1 MNIKSRSISGKSGN
15 IPNNGFLWE
24 RMKMILNKLGS
35 KKMGRGLLL
44 AACAT
49 SIYAAPAFAQDAA
62 APEARQVEEVVVT
75 ATRRETALQAVAVAV
90 TAVGA
95 QALQNA
101 GVKDIRDLQQL
112 APSLQVPVSENS
124 GSVTAR
130 LRGIGTQGSNPGLE
144 SSVGVVIDGVVRA
157 RNSVAF
163 SDLGEIRAVEVL
175 RGPQGTL
182 FGANTSAGLINVNSK
197 KPSFE
202 WGASGDATFGNY
214 GLGGI
219 GLGITGPLI
228 ADKLAGRLYV
238 TARARQG
245 YLTLEN
251 GTGLAESNDQAYS
264 TVRGQLLYTPTE
276 NFDARLIVDVAS
288 RNEACCGAVVFTTD
302 VRPVSTTSIINKI
315 KPNSLRLGRQLESN
329 VGSANRSYEQD
340 IDESGI
346 SLEMNWD
353 VGPGK
358 LTSITAQRDWKRVA
372 GADSD
377 YTGLD
382 LVYSLKEEGAGV
394 EFSNF
399 TQEFRYAGNVGK
411 LDYLVGTFYS
421 NETID
426 RHDRFRI
433 GDDYGT
439 FIGALLGPALGVN
452 PLSPAV
458 TNAML
463 ANVPLTV
470 QAVAQ
475 LPVAI
480 RGNFASGGGTN
491 DDYTQKS
498 KAFSIF
504 THNIFEVND
513 ALSFTLGLRYTNQE
527 KDFRADYRTTG
538 SGACKAFETALGL
551 NPVANAGA
559 LAPFV
564 GALCAP
570 WMRSALDNIDHRQSK
585 EEKEW
590 SGIVSGAYR
599 VADNIN
605 TYASFSRGYKAGGFN
620 LDRAYSSLVNGV
632 NTSVIT
638 GAVGSQTVGQPDTS
652 FSPETVDAYEIG
664 VKTQWFNKALT
675 ANLAVFH
682 QTFENFQLNTF
693 TGVSFVV
700 TEVPEVISKGA
711 ELDFFLRTPIDGL
724 TISGGAAYTFAE
736 YTKNLGSASVPS
748 SFLGR
753 NPNLYYLPG
762 SQLTS
767 APVWTF
773 GSAISYE
780 RGVFSDNA
788 LLKTYV
794 DFRHSSEYLTG
805 SNVDPRKLQSAIT
818 LVNGKISL
826 STKDERWTAELWGR
840 NLTDKRYAQITFDS
854 ILQGDGPQLNPV
866 AGQPGVFAP
875 RAINSQLNGFAGEP
889 RTYGATLRWT
899 Y

>member
-1 MNIKSRSISGKSGN
+1 VQSCVGKKSKFGGSSCQVPEEPATSKTLGN
-15 IPNNGFLWE
+15 SWE
-24 RMKMILNKLGS
+24 RKMKLNKLGR
-35 KKMGRGLLL
+35 RGLLL
-44 AACAT
+44 AACA
-49 SIYAAPAFAQDAA
+49 SSVYAAPAFAQDAA
-62 APEARQVEEVVVT
+62 PAAGRQVEEVVVT
-75 ATRRETALQAVAVAV
+75 ATRRETALQNVAVAV
-90 TAVGA
+90 TAVSA

-157 RNSVAF
+157 RNSLAF
-163 SDLGEIRAVEVL
+163 SDLGEIRAIEVL

-182 FGANTSAGLINVNSK
+182 FGVNTSAGLINVNSK

-214 GLGGI
+214 GLGGL
-219 GLGITGPLI
+219 GLGITGPI
-228 ADKLAGRLYV
+228 IEDKLAGRLYV

-245 YLTLEN
+245 YVTVEN
-251 GTGLAESNDQAYS
+251 GATGLAESGDQAYVA
-264 TVRGQLLYTPTE
+264 VRGQLLFTPNE
-276 NFDARLIVDVAS
+276 NFDARLIVDSSS
-288 RNEACCGAVVFTTD
+288 RSEACCAGVVFTTD
-302 VRPVSTTSIINKI
+302 VRPVSSTAIINKLV
-315 KPNSLRLGRQLESN
+315 PNALRLGRQLESN
-329 VGSANRSYEQD
+329 VASANRSYGQD

-358 LTSITAQRDWKRVA
+358 LTSITAQRNWKRVA

-377 YTGLD
+377 YTGAD
-382 LVYSLKEEGAGV
+382 LLYSLKSEGAGS

-399 TQEFRYAGNVGK
+399 TQELRFAGNVGK
-411 LDYLVGTFYS
+411 LDYLFGGFYS

-426 RHDRFRI
+426 VTSRFRI
-433 GDDYGT
+433 GSDYQAYIGGLLAGANALNPALNNAALAGIVQTVGLPPGTTRAGFTAGGGQTDDY
-439 FIGALLGPALGVN
+439 
-452 PLSPAV
+452 
-458 TNAML
+458 
-463 ANVPLTV
+463 V
-470 QAVAQ
+470 Q
-475 LPVAI
+475 
-480 RGNFASGGGTN
+480 
-491 DDYTQKS
+491 
-498 KAFSIF
+498 KATSFSAF
-504 THNIFEVND
+504 THNIYEVND
-513 ALSFTLGLRYTNQE
+513 ALSFTLGLRYTSQE
-527 KDFRADYRTTG
+527 KDFRGDYLTTG
-538 SGACKAFETALGL
+538 NGACRAFESTFGL
-551 NPVANAGA
+551 NPTPNAGA
-559 LAPFV
+559 LAPV
-564 GALCAP
+564 SGALCAP
-570 WMRSALDNIDHRQSK
+570 WMRSALDNLDHRQSK
-585 EEKEW
+585 TEKEW
-590 SGIVSGAYR
+590 SGIASASYR
-599 VADNIN
+599 FADNIN
-605 TYASFSRGYKAGGFN
+605 SYASFSRGYKAGGFN
-620 LDRAYSSLVNGV
+620 LDRAFSSLVNGV
-632 NTSVIT
+632 NVSVVS

-664 VKTQWFNKALT
+664 LKTQWFDKALT
-675 ANLAVFH
+675 ANLALFH

-693 TGVSFVV
+693 TGISFVV
-700 TEVPEVISKGA
+700 TEVPEVVSQGA

-736 YTKNLGSASVPS
+736 YTKNLGAANIPS

-780 RGVFSDNA
+780 QSIFSDNA

-805 SNVDPRKLQSAIT
+805 SNVDPRKLQSGIT
-818 LVNGKISL
+818 LVNGRIAI

-840 NLTDKRYAQITFDS
+840 NLTDKRYAQITFDAP
-854 ILQGDGPQLNPV
+854 LQGDGPQLTN
-866 AGQPGVFAP
+866 QPAVGGFAP
-875 RAINSQLNGFAGEP
+875 RPINSQLNAFGGEP
-889 RTYGATLRWT
+889 RTYGATLRWS

>member
-1 MNIKSRSISGKSGN
+1 
-15 IPNNGFLWE
+15 
-24 RMKMILNKLGS
+24 MILNKLGR
-35 KKMGRGLLL
+35 RGLLL

-49 SIYAAPAFAQDAA
+49 SIYAAPVFAQS
-62 APEARQVEEVVVT
+62 APEAKHVEEVIVT

-95 QALQNA
+95 QALQDA

-130 LRGIGTQGSNPGLE
+130 LRGVGTQGSNPGLE

-163 SDLGEIRAVEVL
+163 SDLGEIRSVEVL

-197 KPSFE
+197 KPSFD
-202 WGASGDATFGNY
+202 WGATGDATFGNY

-251 GTGLAESNDQAYS
+251 GTGLAESNDQAYA
-264 TVRGQLLYTPTE
+264 TIRGQLLYTPNE
-276 NFDARLIVDVAS
+276 NFDARLIVDQAS
-288 RNEACCGAVVFTTD
+288 RDEACCGAVVFTTD
-302 VRPVSTTSIINKI
+302 VRPISTTAIINKL
-315 KPNSLRLGRQLESN
+315 KPGSLRLGRQLESN
-329 VGSANRSYEQD
+329 VGSANRSYGQS

-346 SLEMNWD
+346 SLEMNYNI
-353 VGPGK
+353 GPGK
-358 LTSITAQRDWKRVA
+358 LTSITAQREWKRIA

-382 LVYSLKEEGAGV
+382 LLYSLKAEGAGV

-399 TQEFRYAGNVGK
+399 TQELRYAGNAGK
-411 LDYLVGTFYS
+411 LDYLVGAFYS
-421 NETID
+421 NEEIN

-433 GDDYGT
+433 GDDYASY
-439 FIGALLGPALGVN
+439 IGSLLGPALGVN
-452 PLSPAV
+452 PLNPAV

-480 RGNFASGGGTN
+480 RGNFTAGGGTN

-498 KAFSIF
+498 KALSVF

-513 ALSFTLGLRYTNQE
+513 ALSFTLGLRYTSQK
-527 KDFRADYRTTG
+527 KDFRADYLTTG
-538 SGACKAFETALGL
+538 SGACKAFETALGF
-551 NPVANAGA
+551 NPTANAGP

-570 WMRSALDNIDHRQSK
+570 WMRSALDNLDHRQTK

-590 SGIVSGAYR
+590 SGIFSAAYK

-605 TYASFSRGYKAGGFN
+605 TYASYSRGYKAGGFN
-620 LDRAYSSLVNGV
+620 LDRAFSSLVNGI
-632 NTSVIT
+632 NTSVIS
-638 GAVGSQTVGQPDTS
+638 GAPGSQTIAQPDTS
-652 FSPETVDAYEIG
+652 FSPETVDAYELGI
-664 VKTQWFNKALT
+664 KTQWFNKALT
-675 ANLAVFH
+675 ANLALFH
-682 QTFENFQLNTF
+682 QKFQNFQLNTF

-700 TEVPEVISKGA
+700 TEVPEVVSKGA

-724 TISGGAAYTFAE
+724 TVSGGAAYTFAE
-736 YTKNLGSASVPS
+736 YTQDLGAANIPS

-762 SQLTS
+762 NQLTS

-773 GSAISYE
+773 GSAINYE
-780 RGVFSDNA
+780 RSIFSDNA
-788 LLKTYV
+788 VLKTYV

-805 SNVDPRKLQSAIT
+805 SNLDPRKLQSGIT
-818 LVNGKISL
+818 LVNGRIGI

-840 NLTDKRYAQITFDS
+840 NLTDKRYAQITFDAP
-854 ILQGDGPQLNPV
+854 LQGDGPQLTN
-866 AGQPGVFAP
+866 QPAVGGFAP
-875 RAINSQLNGFAGEP
+875 RAINSQINAFAGEP
-889 RTYGATLRWT
+889 RTYGATIRWN

>member
-1 MNIKSRSISGKSGN
+1 
-15 IPNNGFLWE
+15 
-24 RMKMILNKLGS
+24 MILNTLGR
-35 KKMGRGLLL
+35 RGILL

-49 SIYAAPAFAQDAA
+49 SIYAAPAFAQSST
-62 APEARQVEEVVVT
+62 APTAEREVEEVIVT

-90 TAVGA
+90 TAVSA
-95 QALQNA
+95 QALQDA

-163 SDLGEIRAVEVL
+163 SDLGEIRSVEVL

-182 FGANTSAGLINVNSK
+182 FGVNTSAGLINVNSK

-202 WGASGDATFGNY
+202 WGATGDATYGNY

-245 YLTLEN
+245 FITIEN
-251 GTGLAESNDQAYS
+251 GTGLDESNDQAYA
-264 TVRGQLLYTPTE
+264 TIRGQLLFTPNE
-276 NFDARLIVDVAS
+276 NFDARLIVDQAS
-288 RNEACCGAVVFTTD
+288 RDESCCGAVVFTTD
-302 VRPVSTTSIINKI
+302 IRPVSTTSIVNKLR
-315 KPNSLRLGRQLESN
+315 PNSLRLGRQLETH
-329 VGSANRSYEQD
+329 VGSANRRYNQS

-346 SLEMNWD
+346 SLEMNYNF
-353 VGPGK
+353 GPGT
-358 LTSITAQRDWKRVA
+358 LTSITAQRNWERIA

-382 LVYSLKEEGAGV
+382 VLYSLKSEGAGV

-399 TQEFRYAGNVGK
+399 TQELRYAGNVGK
-411 LDYLVGTFYS
+411 LDYLFGAFYS
-421 NETID
+421 DETIN
-426 RHDRFRI
+426 RYDRFRI
-433 GDDYGT
+433 GDDYASY
-439 FIGALLGPALGVN
+439 IGSLLGPALGVN
-452 PLSPAV
+452 PLNPAV

-463 ANVPLTV
+463 AGVPLTV

-480 RGNFASGGGTN
+480 RANFTPGGGTN

-498 KAFSIF
+498 KAFSVF

-513 ALSFTLGLRYTNQE
+513 ALSFTLGLRYTDQK
-527 KDFRADYRTTG
+527 KDFRADYLTTG

-551 NPVANAGA
+551 NPVANAGP

-570 WMRSALDNIDHRQSK
+570 WMRSALDNLDHRQTK
-585 EEKEW
+585 TEKEW
-590 SGIVSGAYR
+590 SGIVSGAYK
-599 VADNIN
+599 VGENIN

-620 LDRAYSSLVNGV
+620 LDRAFSSVIGGV
-632 NTSVIT
+632 NTSVVS
-638 GAVGSQTVGQPDTS
+638 GAPGAQRVAQPDTS
-652 FSPETVDAYEIG
+652 FAPETVDAYEIG
-664 VKTQWFNKALT
+664 IKTQWFNRALT
-675 ANLAVFH
+675 ANLAIFH

-700 TEVPEVISKGA
+700 TEVPEVVSKGA
-711 ELDFFLRTPIDGL
+711 ELDFFLRTGFDGL

-736 YTKNLGSASVPS
+736 YSKDLGAANIPS

-762 SQLTS
+762 TQLTS

-773 GSAISYE
+773 GSAINYE
-780 RGVFSDNA
+780 RPIFTDNA
-788 LLKTYV
+788 VLRTYV
-794 DFRHSSEYLTG
+794 DFRYSSDHNTG
-805 SNVDPRKLQSAIT
+805 SNLDPRKIQSGFT
-818 LVNGKISL
+818 LVNGRIGI

-840 NLTDKRYAQITFDS
+840 NLTDKRYAQITFDAP
-854 ILQGDGPQLNPV
+854 LQGDGPQLNPV

-875 RAINSQLNGFAGEP
+875 RPINSQLNAFAGEP
-889 RTYGATLRWT
+889 RTYGATLRWSF
-899 Y
+899 

>member
-1 MNIKSRSISGKSGN
+1 
-15 IPNNGFLWE
+15 
-24 RMKMILNKLGS
+24 MKLNKLGR
-35 KKMGRGLLL
+35 RGLLL
-44 AACAT
+44 AACA
-49 SIYAAPAFAQDAA
+49 SSVYAAPAFAQDAA
-62 APEARQVEEVVVT
+62 PAAGRQVEEVVVT

-90 TAVGA
+90 TAVSA

-163 SDLGEIRAVEVL
+163 SDLGELRSVEVL

-182 FGANTSAGLINVNSK
+182 FGANTSAGLINVNTK

-214 GLGGI
+214 GLGGVS
-219 GLGITGPLI
+219 LGITGPLI
-228 ADKLAGRLYV
+228 ADRLAGSLVV
-238 TARARQG
+238 TARAHDG
-245 YLTLEN
+245 YYNVEN
-251 GTGLAESNDQAYS
+251 GTGLDESHTSAYVS
-264 TVRGQLLYTPTE
+264 ARGQLLFTPNE
-276 NFDARLIVDVAS
+276 NFDARLILDLTS
-288 RNEACCGAVVFTTD
+288 RDEACCAGVVFTTD
-302 VRPVSTTSIINKI
+302 VRPVSSTAIINKI
-315 KPNSLRLGRQLESN
+315 RPNSLRLGRQLETN
-329 VGSANRSYEQD
+329 TASANRSYGQS
-340 IDESGI
+340 IDESGV

-358 LTSITAQRDWKRVA
+358 LTSITAQREWERKS

-382 LVYSLKEEGAGV
+382 LLYSRKEDGTATS
-394 EFSNF
+394 FSNF
-399 TQEFRYAGNVGK
+399 SQELRYSGNVGK
-411 LDYLVGTFYS
+411 LDYLVGTYYMNESLDLS
-421 NETID
+421 N
-426 RHDRFRI
+426 RFRV
-433 GDDYGT
+433 GSDYQT
-439 FIGALLGPALGVN
+439 YIGALLGPSLPALGIPGVN
-452 PLSPAV
+452 PLLATTTNSQLAAV
-458 TNAML
+458 VSSVQAGL
-463 ANVPLTV
+463 GVPL
-470 QAVAQ
+470 
-475 LPVAI
+475 
-480 RGNFASGGGTN
+480 ASLGTLDAGGGQT
-491 DDYTQKS
+491 DEYTQKS
-498 KAFSIF
+498 KAISIF

-513 ALSFTLGLRYTNQE
+513 ALNFTLGLRYTTQE
-527 KDFRADYRTTG
+527 KTFKADYLTAG
-538 SGACKAFETALGL
+538 NSACRAIENRFGFSPLNGTNGL
-551 NPVANAGA
+551 VNA
-559 LAPFV
+559 V
-564 GALCAP
+564 CTP
-570 WMRSALDNIDHRQSK
+570 WMRSALDNLDHRQTK

-590 SGIVSGAYR
+590 SGIFSAAYKF
-599 VADNIN
+599 ADNIN
-605 TYASFSRGYKAGGFN
+605 SYASYSRGYKAGGFN
-620 LDRAYSSLVNGV
+620 LDRAYTNVVNGV
-632 NTSVIT
+632 IT
-638 GAVGSQTVGQPDTS
+638 QIAPGPIGSPIAQPDTS

-664 VKTQWFNKALT
+664 LKTQWFDKALT
-675 ANLAVFH
+675 ANLALFH

-693 TGVSFVV
+693 TGISFVV
-700 TEVPEVISKGA
+700 TEVPEVVSQGA

-736 YTKNLGSASVPS
+736 YTKNLGAANIPS

-780 RGVFSDNA
+780 RSIFSDNA

-805 SNVDPRKLQSAIT
+805 SNVDPRKLQSGIT
-818 LVNGKISL
+818 LVNGRIAI

-840 NLTDKRYAQITFDS
+840 NLTDKRYAQITFDAP
-854 ILQGDGPQLNPV
+854 LQGDGPQLTN
-866 AGQPGVFAP
+866 QPAVGGFAP
-875 RAINSQLNGFAGEP
+875 RPITSQLNAFGGEP
-889 RTYGATLRWT
+889 RTYGATLRWS

>member
-1 MNIKSRSISGKSGN
+1 MAFSGR
-15 IPNNGFLWE
+15 E
-24 RMKMILNKLGS
+24 EMILNKLGS
-35 KKMGRGLLL
+35 KTMRRGLLL

-49 SIYAAPAFAQDAA
+49 SIYAAPAFAQNA
-62 APEARQVEEVVVT
+62 APAAERQVEEVVVT
-75 ATRRETALQAVAVAV
+75 ATRRETALQSVAVAV

-95 QALQNA
+95 QALQDA

-130 LRGIGTQGSNPGLE
+130 LRGVGTQGSNPGLE

-197 KPSFE
+197 KPSFD
-202 WGASGDATFGNY
+202 WGATGDATFGNY

-245 YLTLEN
+245 FLKLEDGN
-251 GTGLAESNDQAYS
+251 ALGESNDQAYA
-264 TVRGQLLYTPTE
+264 TIRGQLLFTPNE
-276 NFDARLIVDVAS
+276 DFDARLIIDQAS
-288 RNEACCGAVVFTTD
+288 RNEACCGAVVYTTD
-302 VRPVSTTSIINKI
+302 VRSVSTTAIINKL

-329 VGSANRSYEQD
+329 VGSANRSYGQD

-346 SLEMNWD
+346 SLEMNYNF
-353 VGPGK
+353 GPGK
-358 LTSITAQRDWKRVA
+358 LTSITAQREWKRIA

-382 LVYSLKEEGAGV
+382 LLYSLKSEGAGV

-399 TQEFRYAGNVGK
+399 TQELRYSGNVGK
-411 LDYLVGTFYS
+411 LDYLIGGFYS
-421 NETID
+421 NEEIN

-433 GDDYGT
+433 GDDYAAY
-439 FIGALLGPALGVN
+439 IGSLLGPALGVN
-452 PLSPAV
+452 PLNPAV

-463 ANVPLTV
+463 ASVPLSV
-470 QAVAQ
+470 QAAAQ

-480 RGNFASGGGTN
+480 RANFTAGGGTF

-498 KAFSIF
+498 KALSVF

-513 ALSFTLGLRYTNQE
+513 ALSFTLGLRYTSQE
-527 KDFRADYRTTG
+527 KTFRADYQTNG
-538 SGACKAFETALGL
+538 SGACKAFETALGF

-570 WMRSALDNIDHRQSK
+570 WMRSALDSLDHRQTK

-590 SGIVSGAYR
+590 SGIVSGSYKF
-599 VADNIN
+599 ADNIN
-605 TYASFSRGYKAGGFN
+605 SYASFSRGYKAGGFN
-620 LDRAYSSLVNGV
+620 LDRAFSSLVNGI
-632 NTSVIT
+632 NTSVVS
-638 GAVGSQTVGQPDTS
+638 GAPGSQTIAQPDTS
-652 FSPETVDAYEIG
+652 FAPETVDAFEVG
-664 VKTQWFNKALT
+664 LKTQWFNKALT

-700 TEVPEVISKGA
+700 TEVPEVVSQGA
-711 ELDFFLRTPIDGL
+711 ELDFFLRTPIEGL
-724 TISGGAAYTFAE
+724 TVSGGLAYTVAE
-736 YTKNLGSASVPS
+736 YTDDLGSAAVPS

-762 SQLTS
+762 AQLTS

-773 GSAISYE
+773 GSAINYE
-780 RGVFSDNA
+780 RSIFSDNA
-788 LLKTYV
+788 TLNTYV

-805 SNVDPRKLQSAIT
+805 SNLDPRKLQSGIT
-818 LVNGKISL
+818 LVNGRIGIT
-826 STKDERWTAELWGR
+826 TKDERWTAEIWGR
-840 NLTDKRYAQITFDS
+840 NLTDKRYAQITFDAP
-854 ILQGDGPQLNPV
+854 LQGDGPQLNPV

-875 RAINSQLNGFAGEP
+875 RAINSQINAFAGEP
-889 RTYGATLRWT
+889 RTYGATLRWS